1 MSLRTFGQRAFGA
14 RTFNARTWTGGG
26 EVVAGVPLSGWVATE
41 LNRVVF
47 AQPGRV
53 VHANQLN
60 RVVVALPERIR

>member
-1 MSLRTFGQRAFGA
+1 MSLRTFGQRSFGA
-14 RTFNARTWTGGG
+14 RTFNARTWGGA
-26 EVVAGVPLSGWVATE
+26 EEAVAGVPLSGWVATE

-60 RVVVALPERIR
+60 RVVVALPERNR